1 LCQSLA
7 NPKIAIDAEA
17 YATLCG
23 DDFLSAGRPLDSLTQ
38 RFLLASVRG
47 QSTLW
52 RTADQMNVGLIH
64 IAMFVV
70 IFALIALL
78 LVRHLYAHK
87 HLPHPC
93 REASPRI
100 AVADSSRASTEIVL
114 AAQLGLCL
122 LWIFLGLSAQASPAT
137 SLQPPAPR
145 RAMQA
150 GPAAPGK
157 ESARIAVLAGSA
169 IQFENVIEQSK
180 IKFTLK
186 NSVSAQRY
194 TFETMAGGVAVFDY
208 NNDGL
213 LDIFFTNG
221 AAIPSLE
228 KSDASYSNRLFRNNG
243 DGTFTDETEKAGLM
257 GIGYSM
263 GVAAGDYDNDGFVD
277 LYVTG
282 VNRNQLFH
290 NNGNGTFTDVTEKA
304 GVGGI
309 VPKLGKAW
317 SVAAGWF
324 DYNNDGLLDLFV
336 VNYLNY
342 NIKTAT
348 HCVQQ
353 GLPAYCSP
361 VDFLGTPN
369 ILYRNNGDGTF
380 TDVSEQSN
388 ISKYVGKGMGLAFAD
403 YDNDGFTDIF
413 VSNDTFENYLFH
425 NNGDGTFTNVALLT
439 GVAYNAYGKAIAGMG
454 ADFRDIDN
462 DGRPDIF
469 ETAMFGEA
477 FPLYKNLGDGQ
488 FREVTATAGLSGLT
502 SRSTAWGAG
511 IFDFNNDGN
520 KDLFTANADILD
532 NAMELAHRP
541 FAEPNRVFRNKGNLA
556 FEDVSSKAGTA
567 FSVRAAHRGAA
578 FGDLNNDGKI
588 DVVVTVLNGPP
599 EIWMN
604 RSNAQNG
611 SNRNHWIILKLVGV
625 KSNRDG
631 LGTKVKITTSLGT
644 QYNQAT
650 TAGSYSSS
658 SDKRVHFG
666 LASAAVVDNIE
677 LTWPSGM
684 KQVLKNVKADQ
695 ILTVTESS
703 AP

>member
-1 LCQSLA
+1 MPFVRRNIRRHKDGRAAASPTLQKLRSSHHGLLSCMAMEL
-7 NPKIAIDAEA
+7 NP
-17 YATLCG
+17 
-23 DDFLSAGRPLDSLTQ
+23 
-38 RFLLASVRG
+38 RG
-47 QSTLW
+47 
-52 RTADQMNVGLIH
+52 
-64 IAMFVV
+64 
-70 IFALIALL
+70 
-78 LVRHLYAHK
+78 
-87 HLPHPC
+87 HLPNLSP
-93 REASPRI
+93 EAIPLISG
-100 AVADSSRASTEIVL
+100 AGSRSAASGIVL
-114 AAQLGLCL
+114 ANLTLSLLFCVPNLRAQ
-122 LWIFLGLSAQASPAT
+122 T
-137 SLQPPAPR
+137 TPPAPVPAPHPAIQPR
-145 RAMQA
+145 RTASVGEGASKTVQA
-150 GPAAPGK
+150 
-157 ESARIAVLAGSA
+157 LAA
-169 IQFENVIEQSK
+169 IQFENNIEQSK
-180 IKFTLK
+180 IKFKLR
-186 NSVSAQRY
+186 NSVSPQRY
-194 TFETMAGGVAVFDY
+194 TFETMAGGVALFDY

-228 KSDASYSNRLFRNNG
+228 KSDPSYSNRLFRNNG
-243 DGTFTDETEKAGLM
+243 DGTFTDVTEKAGLQS
-257 GIGYSM
+257 IGYSM

-290 NNGNGTFTDVTEKA
+290 NNGDGTFTDVTEKA

-342 NIKTAT
+342 TIKTAT
-348 HCVQQ
+348 PCVQQ

-361 VDFLGTPN
+361 VDFLGMPN

-380 TDVSEQSN
+380 SDVSEPSG

-413 VSNDTFENYLFH
+413 ISNDTFENYLLH
-425 NNGDGTFTNVALLT
+425 NNGDGTFTNVALAA
-439 GVAYNAYGKAIAGMG
+439 GVAYNAYGNAIAGMG

-462 DGRPDIF
+462 DGKPDIF
-469 ETAMFGEA
+469 ETAMFKEG

-488 FREVTATAGLSGLT
+488 FQDVSSAAGLSALT
-502 SRSTAWGAG
+502 SRSTAWGVG
-511 IFDFNNDGN
+511 IFDFDNDGS

-541 FAEPNRVFRNKGNLA
+541 FALPNQVFRNKGGLI
-556 FEDVSSKAGTA
+556 FEDLSTKAGA
-567 FSVRAAHRGAA
+567 SFLVPAAHRGAA
-578 FGDLNNDGKI
+578 FGDLNNDGLI

-604 RSNAQNG
+604 RSGTQSA
-611 SNRNHWIILKLVGV
+611 SHRNHWIILKLVGV

-631 LGTKVKITTSLGT
+631 LGTKVKVTTSFGT
-644 QYNQAT
+644 QYNLAT
-650 TAGSYSSS
+650 TAVSYNSS

-666 LASAAVVDNIE
+666 LGSAAGVETIE
-677 LTWPSGM
+677 LTWPSGI

-695 ILTVTESS
+695 ILTVTESPS
-703 AP
+703 P

>member
-1 LCQSLA
+1 MSQSSEESTRVTDFENGCL
-7 NPKIAIDAEA
+7 KKLIAQL
-17 YATLCG
+17 TLCVVC
-23 DDFLSAGRPLDSLTQ
+23 SAPG
-38 RFLLASVRG
+38 LLA
-47 QSTLW
+47 QT
-52 RTADQMNVGLIH
+52 
-64 IAMFVV
+64 
-70 IFALIALL
+70 
-78 LVRHLYAHK
+78 
-87 HLPHPC
+87 P
-93 REASPRI
+93 
-100 AVADSSRASTEIVL
+100 
-114 AAQLGLCL
+114 
-122 LWIFLGLSAQASPAT
+122 PAT
-137 SLQPPAPR
+137 Q
-145 RAMQA
+145 
-150 GPAAPGK
+150 AAPVAP
-157 ESARIAVLAGSA
+157 SAHRQKTPGQTTTNNQSMKAGVTGASA

-180 IKFTLK
+180 INFKLK
-186 NSVSAQRY
+186 NSVSPKRY

-228 KSDASYSNRLFRNNG
+228 KTDPSYWNRLFRNNG
-243 DGTFTDETEKAGLM
+243 DGTFTDVTEKAGLQ

-282 VNRNQLFH
+282 VNHNQLFH
-290 NNGNGTFTDVTEKA
+290 NDGDGTFTDVTEKA
-304 GVGGI
+304 GVGGM

-317 SVAAGWF
+317 SVAAGWL

-342 NIKTAT
+342 SIQTAT
-348 HCVQQ
+348 PCMQQ
-353 GLPAYCSP
+353 GLAAYCSP

-380 TDVSEQSN
+380 TDVSEQSH

-425 NNGDGTFTNVALLT
+425 NNRDGTFTNVALLA
-439 GVAYNAYGKAIAGMG
+439 GVAYNAFGNSIAGMG

-469 ETAMFGEA
+469 ETAMFGEG
-477 FPLYKNLGDGQ
+477 FPLYKNLGEGQ
-488 FREVTATAGLSGLT
+488 FQDVTATAGLSALT
-502 SRSTAWGAG
+502 SRSTAWGVG
-511 IFDFNNDGN
+511 VFDFDNDGN
-520 KDLFTANADILD
+520 KDLFTANSDILD
-532 NAMELAHRP
+532 NSMELAHRP
-541 FAEPNRVFRNKGNLA
+541 YPLPNRVFRNKGGLS
-556 FEDVSSKAGTA
+556 FDDMSSKTGAS
-567 FSVRAAHRGAA
+567 FSIPAPHRGAA
-578 FGDLNNDGKI
+578 FGDFNNDGKV

-604 RSNAQNG
+604 RS
-611 SNRNHWIILKLVGV
+611 SNRNHWLILKLVGV

-631 LGTKVKITTSLGT
+631 LGTKIKITTPLGT

-650 TAGSYSSS
+650 TAGSYNSS

-666 LASAAVVDNIE
+666 LGTADVIDTVE
-677 LTWPSGM
+677 LTWPSGIT
-684 KQVLKNVKADQ
+684 QVLKKVKADQ
-695 ILTVTESS
+695 VLTVTESG
-703 AP
+703 P